1 MNIKFEWTEHSGP
14 FGPRYRCW
22 CGPVWVG
29 EVLVSVGNI
38 SAAFGGDDKTQ
49 EGEWYGAVFE
59 RGNGKFLPVF
69 HGEPECSEPPVCTTL
84 DEAKAWVEEQARAWL
99 KEVVG

>member
-1 MNIKFEWTEHSGP
+1 MNDKFEWRGP
-14 FGPRYRCW
+14 
-22 CGPVWVG
+22 
-29 EVLVSVGNI
+29 L
-38 SAAFGGDDKTQ
+38 
-49 EGEWYGAVFE
+49 EGLWFYYLHGIQLGAVFE